1 MKEIL
6 SSGRILGI
14 SLLLFV
20 VLEGFMSFVIWQRFE
35 EKKAFIL
42 ERNVKI
48 FEDVYVSTRLAYQ
61 KVTKLLFD
69 EVVNTPEVIAI
80 FKEAADA
87 DPEVQA
93 LVRRNLYEKLRP
105 TYERMQSINLRQ
117 LHFHLPD
124 SSSFL
129 RFHRPERF
137 GDSLQGIRYSI
148 DLANREKRYV
158 EGFEEG
164 RIYNGFRYVYPL
176 FDAYGT
182 HLGSVE
188 ISLSC
193 QALQHDM
200 ERVIKDHIDFVV
212 KRDLVNAKVW
222 KDEQNNYYPSLISP
236 AYVHEALPDDG
247 KGLPGGHDAV
257 TLEITQEASPRMDA
271 GERFALYESGY
282 IVTFLPIANVA
293 GDGGAA
299 YLIGYDK
306 NNAIPQLKEDAFV
319 MWCFG
324 LLTALLSAVLAYL
337 LMQKMAEI
345 KEMATFDM
353 LTRLLNRNSL
363 TERLED
369 EIARMERSGDP
380 FSVIFLDID
389 DFKIINDRY
398 GHAAGDRALKSI
410 AELLV
415 GNVRRTDA
423 VGRWGGEE
431 FLICLSRTSSEEAL
445 AVAEKLRHAVDSYD
459 FELPVELTCS
469 FGVTAYRPEE
479 GLDALVSRADHLLYQ
494 AKMGGKNR
502 VAIQE

>member
-14 SLLLFV
+14 SLLLFA

-35 EKKAFIL
+35 EKKTFIL
-42 ERNVKI
+42 ERNVQI
-48 FEDVYVSTRLAYQ
+48 FEEVYVSTRLGYQ

-69 EVVNTPEVIAI
+69 EVLNTPEVIEI

-105 TYERMQSINLRQ
+105 TYERMQLINLKQ

-129 RFHRPERF
+129 RFHRPDKF

-164 RIYNGFRYVYPL
+164 RVYNGFRYVYPL

-188 ISLSC
+188 TSLSF
-193 QALQHDM
+193 QALQRDM
-200 ERVIKDHIDFVV
+200 EAVIGEHIDFVV
-212 KRDLVNAKVW
+212 KRALVDAKVW
-222 KDEQNNYYPSLISP
+222 QEEQNNYYPSLISGD
-236 AYVHEALPDDG
+236 YLHEALSDEDEGAIDD
-247 KGLPGGHDAV
+247 DAV
-257 TLEITQEASPRMDA
+257 MLAIGPEASPRMA
-271 GERFALYESGY
+271 RGERFALYDSGY
-282 IVTFLPIANVA
+282 IVTFLPVTNVA
-293 GDGGAA
+293 GEPGAA
-299 YLIGYDK
+299 YLIGYNE
-306 NNAIPQLKEDAFV
+306 NNAIIQLRGDAIV
-319 MWCFG
+319 MAFFG

-345 KEMATFDM
+345 REMATFDM
-353 LTRLLNRNSL
+353 LTRLLNRNSM

-369 EIARMERSGDP
+369 EIARSERSGDP

-389 DFKIINDRY
+389 DFKMINDRY

-431 FLICLSRTSSEEAL
+431 FLICLSRSSADEAL

-459 FELPVELTCS
+459 FELPVEVTCS

-479 GLDALVSRADHLLYQ
+479 GLDEFISRADHLLYQ

-502 VAIQE
+502 VAAKE